1 MALPL
6 PQGMEIKAEILPA
19 YEDMLPPEAL
29 ALVAKLH
36 RAFQPR
42 RKELLAARVERAK
55 RLDAGERPDFLAETK
70 AIREGDWK
78 VAPIPQALHCRRVE
92 ITGPVEAKMVI
103 NAFNSGADSYM
114 TDFEDSNSPNWHN
127 QIQGQVNLKAAVRR
141 TLTLESNGK
150 SYKLNDKIATLQV
163 RPRGWHLDEKHVLI
177 DGERVSGGIFDFA
190 LFLFHNAKEQIARG
204 AGPFFYLPKMES
216 HVEARLLND
225 IFVMAQNEIGL
236 PQGTIKA
243 TVLIETILAAFEM
256 EEILYE
262 LREHSAGLNAGRWDY
277 IFSCIKKFKVDK
289 NFCLADRAKVTMTAP
304 FMRAYALLLLKTC
317 HKRGAPAIGGMSA
330 LIPIKNDPEKN
341 AIAMAGIIG
350 DKKRD
355 ATDGY
360 DGGWVAHP
368 GLVEPA
374 MKEFVAVLGDK
385 LNQFE
390 KQRPDVEVK
399 AADLLDFQPE
409 TPITEA
415 GLRMNINVGI
425 HYLGA
430 WLAGN
435 GCVPIHNLME
445 DAATAEISRS
455 QVWQWIRSPKG
466 KLEDGTKV
474 TADLVRKLIPEELA
488 KVQETGAVGHFDR
501 AAVIFEQMST
511 SEDFAEF
518 LTLPLYEEI

>member
-1 MALPL
+1 MALTL

-19 YEDMLPPEAL
+19 YEDILTPEAL

-36 RAFQPR
+36 RAFAPR
-42 RKELLAARVERAK
+42 RKELLAVRVERAK

-92 ITGPVEAKMVI
+92 ITGPVDAKMVI

-216 HVEARLLND
+216 HLEARLWND

-289 NFCLADRAKVTMTAP
+289 NFCLADRAKVTMTSP

-474 TADLVRKLIPEELA
+474 TAELVRGLIPQELA
-488 KVQETGAVGHFDR
+488 KVKETGAVGHFDR

>member
-1 MALPL
+1 MALTL

-19 YEDMLPPEAL
+19 YEDILTPEAL

-92 ITGPVEAKMVI
+92 ITGPVDAKMVI

-114 TDFEDSNSPNWHN
+114 TDFEDSNSPSWHN
-127 QIQGQVNLKAAVRR
+127 QIQGQVNLKAAIRR
-141 TLTLESNGK
+141 TLTLEQNGK
-150 SYKLNDKIATLQV
+150 TYKLNDKIATLQV

-216 HVEARLLND
+216 HLEARLWND

-289 NFCLADRAKVTMTAP
+289 NFCLADRAKVTMTSP

-390 KQRPDVEVK
+390 KQRPDVEVT
-399 AADLLDFQPE
+399 AAQLLDFQPE
-409 TPITEA
+409 TPITEH

-474 TADLVRKLIPEELA
+474 TAELVRKLIPEELA
-488 KVQETGAVGHFDR
+488 KVKETGAVGHFDR